1 MAKYKPLDLSFI
13 SNQYS
18 PQADSIRNTASMIM
32 ANAGWNQPSQVT
44 LSEIAA
50 AQKQAEKDYNSAH
63 KQTFLSSLFDLL
75 STPLYGVANALD
87 ESLAGHQS
95 DSNDSVLDDIGK
107 TVGGVVTGFGRGVG
121 AGLRGATG
129 IIDTM
134 PGIDIDDEW
143 QSNPEDK
150 THFSDVAI
158 RRTTGMA
165 TADAMKPENWE
176 KIKPFLDKANNK
188 SIWDKTVFEMAIPD
202 DLDDPSARED
212 YFRNQALTGIPVDIA
227 GDPLNFVLPGI
238 GGANRAAKAT
248 KGITEGVDEARNAET
263 ATESI
268 LRGLNTK
275 ASRDFTPK
283 ADLSMPSPIKAVDET
298 IPSGQSIDIPSV
310 GAILPKGEVKTAA
323 NLGLRETAKA
333 GVAVS
338 GKDQST
344 LVKQIFNLANEG
356 KKGWVYGAGNL
367 LTAFPKVTWTATEAL
382 LQKADSVIKQIG
394 QRGVNGLAP
403 ALRNAIAKDVESARP
418 AAEVTR
424 RVSNT
429 GDEMAEVGV
438 ADGKIIKGSNPLR
451 LKASEAKLANQVVR
465 KFEGEILGRG
475 RAPGT
480 GEGLARAI
488 ASGANVRYSGPQQA
502 RMWNQ
507 ITSNLKF
514 ANPAKFDKA
523 TRILRAVES
532 YYMSRGVI
540 PHSAAKTAESVP
552 LRLSQVAEAI
562 GPQILGKSHA
572 FITGILRNDPKALS
586 QLTSEQVDALQA
598 LRSSEAIASAP
609 ATQKGIVAGK
619 AAIDDVSK
627 MSLSVGRKKNLMDQ
641 AIKIGKFQAASEGA
655 GDAGAH
661 VVGEYMG
668 NLLGKG
674 DPISRALN
682 VNKLKTEAW
691 LGKIGR
697 TTNGAV
703 NSPEFVRSVTTA
715 IGRAANLPSP
725 AQLGK
730 LSGPAAKVADW
741 LGARFNAAYGVQ
753 DMRPIFLTNQA
764 HAMSTIGR
772 RAKLINDLGRRFD
785 PKDSDLWHEAF
796 RTAQQNGVSS
806 GRVAELQSE
815 IAKVMENLFGGTGLR
830 IGAIAD
836 STVVGRNR
844 LFLDELN
851 SNLKRFGL
859 SQYQFQAAK
868 VTDAAGVEHDFSKG
882 LDWMK
887 SWEAWDVKKP
897 YEFLHQVQN
906 AIEYTVREKN
916 MFDEIVSRFASP
928 KKFKDVKYG
937 VDHPRLKGYY
947 FTEEGARQAQQFVK
961 MLDEVSTPNSK
972 AMQHFDHVLSKI
984 KASLT
989 IYIPGHHW
997 TNLIGDLYFNWIAG
1011 VNKPIRYEQAMKTM
1025 LAQKGR
1031 YGEFAEVGKKNAN
1044 SFEALTNPQAM
1055 EQAIARS
1062 VLKGDEGLNIPAK
1075 GNQVIVTMKNGTKV
1089 TADMLYT
1096 AAFKEG
1102 ILPSA
1107 RVLEE
1112 VSSEVTTVL
1121 DKFRPLGGRGQR
1133 AVHQVSEIRDHIPRL
1148 AQFIDGIAK
1157 SRSSFTSAA
1166 TQSARSVRK
1175 WHPDGIDLTKF
1186 ERNVMK
1192 RIFPF
1197 YSWTR
1202 KAIPLAIESAIFAGP
1217 KVMAY
1222 PRVMEAIALS
1232 NGIDPTQPGRDLFPS
1247 DQMFPDWLRD
1257 RGIGPIM
1264 GGAGAYKVI
1273 NPSTP
1278 VLDTFTLLGH
1288 PGQSSIDML
1297 NPIIKVPIETNQGTT
1312 LGRSVPIESYPD
1324 YFAKQIPV
1332 VSQAGRASGQFGVS
1346 DSTKAEG
1353 FPNYTNI
1360 LNLLTGAKIVD
1371 TGKYQK
1377 SAQFDLRDYLK
1388 QKPNQ
1393 QGR

>member
-18 PQADSIRNTASMIM
+18 PNADSIRNTAAMIM

-44 LSEIAA
+44 LKEIAA
-50 AQKQAEKDYNSAH
+50 AQKKAQDDYNSAH
-63 KQTFLSSLFDLL
+63 KQTFLSSIFDLL

-95 DSNDSVLDDIGK
+95 DDDDSVVDDIGK
-107 TVGGVVTGFGRGVG
+107 TLGGVVTGFGRGVG

-129 IIDTM
+129 ILDAM
-134 PGIDIDDEW
+134 PGVDINDEW
-143 QSNPEDK
+143 QSDRTDK

-165 TADAMKPENWE
+165 TGDAMKPENWE
-176 KIKPFLDKANNK
+176 KIKPLLEKANDK

-202 DLDDPSARED
+202 DLSSPEAREK
-212 YFRNQALTGIPVDIA
+212 YFRNQALTGIPVDIGA
-227 GDPLNFVLPGI
+227 DPLNAVLFGTP
-238 GGANRAAKAT
+238 ALTKAAKAT
-248 KGITEGVDEARNAET
+248 KGITEGLDEAR
-263 ATESI
+263 ATKEVNPV
-268 LRGLNTK
+268 LKGLDIK

-283 ADLSMPSPIKAVDET
+283 PGLEIPSPIGAIDESVPAGT
-298 IPSGQSIDIPSV
+298 SIDIPTV
-310 GAILPKGEVKTAA
+310 GAMLPKGAPKTIA
-323 NLGLRETAKA
+323 NIGRRETEKA

-344 LVKQIFNLANEG
+344 LVKQIFNLASEG
-356 KKGWVYGAGNL
+356 KKGWVYGASNL
-367 LTAFPKVTWTATEAL
+367 LTSFPKVTWTATEAL
-382 LQKADSVIKQIG
+382 LQKADDVIKQIG
-394 QRGVNGLAP
+394 QRGAKGLAP
-403 ALRNAIAKDVESARP
+403 ALRNAIAKDVEAARP
-418 AAEVTR
+418 APEIARKVTN
-424 RVSNT
+424 S
-429 GDEMAEVGV
+429 GDDIANVGV
-438 ADGKIIKGSNPLR
+438 AGNQIVKGSNPLR

-465 KFEGEILGRG
+465 KFESEILGRK

-507 ITSNLKF
+507 ITSNLKY
-514 ANPAKFDKA
+514 ANTAKFDKA
-523 TRILRAVES
+523 TRILRAVEG
-532 YYMSRGVI
+532 YYISRGVI

-598 LRSSEAIASAP
+598 LRASEAIASAP

-627 MSLSVGRKKNLMDQ
+627 MNMSVGRKKNLMDQ

-655 GDAGAH
+655 GDAGAR

-674 DPISRALN
+674 DPVNRALS

-691 LGKIGR
+691 LGKVGR
-697 TTNGAV
+697 TADGAI

-725 AQLGK
+725 SQLGR
-730 LSGPAAKVADW
+730 LSGPAAKVTEW

-753 DMRPIFLTNQA
+753 DMRPIFLVNQA
-764 HAMSTIGR
+764 SAMSTIGR
-772 RAKLINDLGRRFD
+772 RAKVINELGRRFD
-785 PKDSDLWHEAF
+785 PKDADLWHEAF
-796 RTAQQNGVSS
+796 RAAQQNGIAN

-830 IGAIAD
+830 VGAIAD

-859 SQYQFQAAK
+859 ADFAFKADK
-868 VTDAAGVEHDFSKG
+868 VTDAAGVERDFSKG
-882 LDWMK
+882 IDWMK

-906 AIEYTVREKN
+906 AIEFTVREKN

-928 KKFKDVKYG
+928 NKFKDVKYG
-937 VDHPRLKGYY
+937 VDHPRLKGFY
-947 FTEEGARQAQQFVK
+947 FTKEGAEQAQQFVK
-961 MLDEVSTPNSK
+961 MLDDVSTPNSK
-972 AMQHFDHVLSKI
+972 SMQHFDHVLSKL

-1044 SFEALTNPQAM
+1044 SFEALTNPKAM

-1062 VLKGDEGLNIPAK
+1062 VTGADAGLDIPAK
-1075 GNQVIVTMKNGTKV
+1075 GNKVIVTMKNGTKV
-1089 TADMLYT
+1089 TADMIYT
-1096 AAFKEG
+1096 AAFREG

-1112 VSSEVTTVL
+1112 VSSEVTSVL

-1202 KAIPLAIESAIFAGP
+1202 KAIPLAIESVIFAGP

-1222 PRVMEAIALS
+1222 PRIMEAIALS
-1232 NGIDPTQPGRDLFPS
+1232 NGIDPAQPGRDLFPN
-1247 DQMFPDWLRD
+1247 DQMFPDWVRD
-1257 RGIGPIM
+1257 RGIGPIL
-1264 GGAGAYKVI
+1264 GSAGSYSVV

-1278 VLDTFTLLGH
+1278 VLDTLAMLGH

-1297 NPIIKVPIETNQGTT
+1297 NPMIKVPIETNQGTT
-1312 LGRSVPIESYPD
+1312 LGRSIPIENYPD

-1360 LNLLTGAKIVD
+1360 LNLLTGIKKVD

-1388 QKPNQ
+1388 QKGNQ